1 MLTITSEAADAIRE
15 IVKANDLPNGS
26 GLRITAEEDGD
37 EVSIELDFAEQP
49 ETDDDVVESDG
60 VRVFL
65 DETASEVLTDVD
77 LTVTPHGDHVH
88 FEFNERG
95 DDAG

>member
-15 IVKANDLPNGS
+15 IVQANDLPSGS

-37 EVSIELDFAEQP
+37 EVSIALDFAEQP

-60 VRVFL
+60 ARVFL
-65 DETASEVLTDVD
+65 DGTASEVLTGVD

-95 DDAG
+95 DGAG